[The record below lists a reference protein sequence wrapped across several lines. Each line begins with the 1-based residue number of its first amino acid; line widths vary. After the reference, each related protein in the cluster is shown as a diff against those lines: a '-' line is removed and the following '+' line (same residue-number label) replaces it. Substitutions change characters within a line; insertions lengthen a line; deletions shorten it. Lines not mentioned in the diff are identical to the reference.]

1 MIKGS
6 IQEEDLT
13 LSSTCMYP
21 VQEHLNININANGH
35 RGFPGGS
42 DGEEGGNQQ

>member
-6 IQEEDLT
+6 IQEEDTT

-21 VQEHLNININANGH
+21 AREHLNININTNGH